1 MLSKT
6 DIKGLAIRMLTLACY
21 FLPFVF
27 CFTTCVDGNTRT
39 AYNRADA
46 IANEKDKVIA
56 EKKDLLEATANL
68 IAEKITVSDSAVET
82 TSETIKLLQ
91 EGDDLWFLNP
101 TITSLSAI
109 GFVLAYENPLP
120 RVIMGLSVLISLLCF
135 LLWPLIK
142 RKNLA
147 AYFLG
152 VNLVLVLLFL
162 VYCVASNISVLFG
175 AYVLVFLLLI
185 QLFSILQDKRNK
197 INPTLGEINP
207 N

>member
-6 DIKGLAIRMLTLACY
+6 DINGTALRILTLACY

-27 CFTTCVDGNTRT
+27 WFTTCVDGGGRT

-82 TSETIKLLQ
+82 TSETIKLLE
-91 EGDDLWFLNP
+91 EGDDAWLLNP
-101 TITSLSAI
+101 TITSVSAI
-109 GFVLAYENPLP
+109 GFVIMYENALP
-120 RVIMGLSVLISLLCF
+120 RIVVALSALISLLSFFIWPLLKRKGIGVYF
-135 LLWPLIK
+135 LLG
-142 RKNLA
+142 N
-147 AYFLG
+147 
-152 VNLVLVLLFL
+152 LFL
-162 VYCVASNISVLFG
+162 LVVFFLYCLFSNITVLYG
-175 AYVLVFLLLI
+175 VYVLAFLLLV
-185 QLFSILQDKRNK
+185 QLLSAIQDKRNK